1 MDTKQWVVTYTSM
14 TIDAD
19 TAEEAID
26 RAGDFKGGGNWEAE
40 EVGDSPRESRDL
52 PTGYPFEFDH
62 GITVGQYESD
72 EDGAHL
78 VWIDTTEDTGHI
90 RVYLNDG
97 SIPLFDGDPEKVD
110 HPLMQLRKE
119 FEAEIGAALAGGTF
133 STSDMVLTRILDR
146 LKEMTA

>member
-1 MDTKQWVVTYTSM
+1 MS
-14 TIDAD
+14 
-19 TAEEAID
+19 
-26 RAGDFKGGGNWEAE
+26 
-40 EVGDSPRESRDL
+40 DSPGESRDL
-52 PTGYPFEFDH
+52 PTAYPVEFDY
-62 GITVGQYESD
+62 GITVGAYNSE

-78 VWIDTTEDTGHI
+78 VWIDTTEGTGHI

-119 FEAEIGAALAGGTF
+119 FEAEIDAVLIDIEGSTEADSMDDVFTARDDAG
-133 STSDMVLTRILDR
+133 DLLTQILNR